1 MTALT
6 LRASAPS
13 FPPAD
18 DLLALLRS
26 VDWRAAAAAALTAA
40 LTAAAFIHALALRS
54 APYVARALRALADR
68 IDASPAPLTSLTVTE
83 LRARA
88 RAAGLSRALY
98 TSGRRADL
106 LAALS

>member
-6 LRASAPS
+6 FRAPAPS

-26 VDWRAAAAAALTAA
+26 VDWQALAARALTVA
-40 LTAAAFIHALALRS
+40 LTVAAVLNAVALRS

-68 IDASPAPLTSLTVTE
+68 VDASPAPLASLTVIE

-88 RAAGLSRALY
+88 RAAGLPRALY